1 MTRSAVVFES
11 HISTVLLIGDRA
23 YKFMKPIATPFLD
36 QSTPMLRR
44 EACERELNLNR
55 QFAPDVYLGLG
66 EVREFDVITDTF
78 LVMRR
83 LPEEARLSLLV
94 GQAGLKDAVRE
105 VARVIAAFHTAQP
118 VSAIAQEMASAE
130 SVAAL
135 WNMSLDQME
144 AEEHWAGE
152 RTELATIRRLAMHY
166 IAGRQSVFERRIA
179 QGWAKPGHGD
189 LLAEDVFVLPD
200 GVRILDCLAFDERL
214 RCGDVL
220 LDVAFLAMDLE
231 RLGAAEAADEL
242 LAVYD
247 EFTNE
252 RHPASLA
259 HHYIAYRALVRA
271 KVRGIRGGQGSSE
284 AAIDARAFLA
294 QCLRHLRLGAPVLTL
309 VGGNPGVGKT
319 TVAEQF
325 GSADGTVVLSTDLL
339 RKELAGLEHTA
350 TRVGPLDEGIYA
362 PAFTA
367 TVYDEL
373 LRRTDRLLREGE
385 SVVLDATW
393 QDNGRRAGARAVAV
407 ANSAEL
413 LEIRCVLDQATA
425 AERIR
430 RRAAAGGSAS
440 DATVSLSEL
449 VADRTDPWPEATEL
463 ATSGTP
469 EDVEA
474 RVRERCRSYRDNV
487 GCEPGSH

>member
-1 MTRSAVVFES
+1 
-11 HISTVLLIGDRA
+11 
-23 YKFMKPIATPFLD
+23 MKPIATPFLD
-36 QSTPMLRR
+36 QSTPTLRR
-44 EACERELNLNR
+44 MACERELSLNR

-66 EVREFDVITDTF
+66 EVREHDVVTDTF

-83 LPEEARLSLLV
+83 LPEEARLSHLV
-94 GQAGLKDAVRE
+94 NTAGMSDAVRD
-105 VARVIAAFHTAQP
+105 VARIIAAFHTAQP
-118 VSAIAQEMASAE
+118 ASAVALEMARAG
-130 SVAAL
+130 SVEAL

-144 AEEHWAGE
+144 ADAHWAAE
-152 RTELATIRRLAMHY
+152 RSELATIRRLATRY
-166 IAGRQSVFERRIA
+166 IAGRQSLFERRIA

-231 RLGAAEAADEL
+231 RLGAMEAADEL

-252 RHPASLA
+252 RHPTSLA

-271 KVRGIRGGQGSSE
+271 KVRGIRGGQGSPE
-284 AAIDARAFLA
+284 AATEARAFLA
-294 QCLRHLRLGAPVLTL
+294 QCLRHLQLGAPVLTL

-325 GSADGTVVLSTDLL
+325 SAADGMVVLSSDPL
-339 RKELAGLEHTA
+339 RKELAGLEHEA
-350 TRVGPLDEGIYA
+350 NRVGPLDAGIYA

-367 TVYDEL
+367 AVYDEL
-373 LRRTDRLLREGE
+373 LHRADRLLREGE

-393 QDNGRRAGARAVAV
+393 QDDDRRAKARAVAQ
-407 ANSAEL
+407 ACSAEL
-413 LEIRCVLDQATA
+413 LEVRCVLDQATA

-430 RRAAAGGSAS
+430 QRASTGGSVS
-440 DATVSLSEL
+440 DVTVSLSERL
-449 VADRTDPWPEATEL
+449 ADRADPWHEATEL

-469 EDVEA
+469 EEVGA
-474 RVRERCRSYRDNV
+474 RVQERCRVFRDGV
-487 GCEPGSH
+487 GRPQSAAVE